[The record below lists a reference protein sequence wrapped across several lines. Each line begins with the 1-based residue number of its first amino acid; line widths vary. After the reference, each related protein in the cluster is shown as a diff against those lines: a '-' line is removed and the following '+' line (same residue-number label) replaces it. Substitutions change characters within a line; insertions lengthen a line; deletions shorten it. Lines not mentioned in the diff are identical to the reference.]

1 MYAIIRKKESDLKG
15 KVFRLKETLIKKL
28 VISYND
34 TDGRNVINTF
44 NAINMQQRRTYDTS
58 MTFRMDVIFLKK
70 I

>member
-1 MYAIIRKKESDLKG
+1 MYAIIRKKESDLKN

-34 TDGRNVINTF
+34 ADGRNVINTF
-44 NAINMQQRRTYDTS
+44 NAINMQQRHTYDTS

-70 I
+70 N